1 MYIHLETYSMGE
13 RARNFE
19 VTGNTPEAKKS
30 TRREFLKLFGEAGV
44 KSLAAG
50 TVLFGGKKVEGAVA
64 QERGRVRQRPDE
76 EETHT
81 AQSREIQQGPERKF
95 RPVHF
100 PAEVRGVSREADAE
114 LTGKLQTLLQIELL
128 RVPRELKE
136 RPLSCVLT
144 VGELVTK
151 ESQSRLGTGLANEA
165 DRQIA
170 QAPVNVPSLG
180 NGRLAQAAEQ
190 ALGSMI
196 RWGRRK
202 AEAKTREKLAPVE
215 GRAELSF
222 TMHAGTE
229 TQAGRVA
236 LKYEKIE
243 GKVVPKNI
251 VLGSGVELP
260 VYNATEISGQ
270 NIAEMKSFVAHELL
284 EAAFSVAGPDAEQFP
299 VATMVRRYVKEASVE
314 TGGQNKTVRPKR

>member
-13 RARNFE
+13 RAQQFE
-19 VTGNTPEAKKS
+19 VTNNAPESQKS
-30 TRREFLKLFGEAGV
+30 TRRDFLKLSTLGAVGLAELTVSLNARAEAATQEHDGQRPR
-44 KSLAAG
+44 
-50 TVLFGGKKVEGAVA
+50 EGAPANV
-64 QERGRVRQRPDE
+64 EKRVRDKN
-76 EETHT
+76 
-81 AQSREIQQGPERKF
+81 PEREF

-100 PAEVRGVSREADAE
+100 PAKVRGVSREADGALTAE
-114 LTGKLQTLLQIELL
+114 LQTLLQMELFRL
-128 RVPRELKE
+128 RRELKQD
-136 RPLSCVLT
+136 LSPCILT

-151 ESQSRLGTGLANEA
+151 ESQSRLGTGLVNEA

-180 NGRLAQAAEQ
+180 NGRIAQAAGQ
-190 ALGSMI
+190 ALGTML
-196 RWGRRK
+196 RWGRNK
-202 AEAKTREKLAPVE
+202 AETKAREKLAPVE

-229 TQAGRVA
+229 TESGRVT
-236 LKYEKIE
+236 LKYEKVE

-260 VYNATEISGQ
+260 VHNATQISGQ

-314 TGGQNKTVRPKR
+314 SSAQSKTVRPKR

>member
-13 RARNFE
+13 RAQHFEARN
-19 VTGNTPEAKKS
+19 NTPESQKS
-30 TRREFLKLFGEAGV
+30 TRREFLKLSGEAAIAG
-44 KSLAAG
+44 LAAK
-50 TVLFGGKKVEGAVA
+50 TLFFGGSKVEGAVA

-76 EETHT
+76 QETHT

-100 PAEVRGVSREADAE
+100 PAEVRGVSREADGALTAE
-114 LTGKLQTLLQIELL
+114 LQTLLQMELFRL
-128 RVPRELKE
+128 RRELKQD
-136 RPLSCVLT
+136 LSPCILT

-180 NGRLAQAAEQ
+180 NGRIAQAAGQ
-190 ALGSMI
+190 ALDSML

-229 TQAGRVA
+229 TQTGRVT
-236 LKYEKIE
+236 LKYEKVE

-260 VYNATEISGQ
+260 VHNATQISGQ

-314 TGGQNKTVRPKR
+314 TGGQSKTVRPKR